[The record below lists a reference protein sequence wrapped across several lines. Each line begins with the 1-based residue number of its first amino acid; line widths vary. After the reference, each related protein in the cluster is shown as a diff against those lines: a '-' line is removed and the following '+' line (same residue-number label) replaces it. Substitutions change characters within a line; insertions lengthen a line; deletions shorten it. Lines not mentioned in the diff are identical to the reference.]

1 MFTKKL
7 ETFGKYVWTRHVL
20 EKIQYYGLSQS
31 RIIRIIRFPTRY
43 EEGVVPNTVAVMQ
56 PAGSKNYQEIWAMY
70 KIEKEKKKEEDE
82 SEKTEESERKEQ
94 FKKFTWNTEKK
105 IKIITAWRYP
115 GKSPERDPVPQEIIL
130 EVQRML

>member
-7 ETFGKYVWTRHVL
+7 ETFGKYVWTQHSL
-20 EKIQYYGLSQS
+20 EKLQYYGLSQS

-43 EEGVVPNTVAVMQ
+43 EEGVAPNTVAVMQ
-56 PAGSKNYQEIWAMY
+56 PAGSKQYQEIWAMY
-70 KIEKEKKKEEDE
+70 KIEKEKKKESGPEEMDA
-82 SEKTEESERKEQ
+82 SDGKEK
-94 FKKFTWNTEKK
+94 FKKFTWNTGKK